1 MRPLLAPALLLAC
14 VAPLF
19 AQPKFEF
26 KEAKHSN
33 GSVKYIDGIPVVT
46 VAGKPAEIGEQLG
59 ELVVKNTTDPVA
71 VMEQFLADNKLKG
84 TLPLLKIQAA
94 RLKAGIPADHLA
106 EMEALAKASKQDL
119 NLLITANTIYDLSSG
134 MGCST
139 LIAEKGRSATGGVL
153 FGRLFDWTPTK
164 GLCERTAVV
173 VVKAEKKRAFAM
185 ITITPIT
192 GVVSGMNDAGL
203 SVTINEIR
211 LSESKDKAA
220 FNWEG
225 VPTLHA
231 FRRVLEECGT
241 VAEAEKL
248 LNGMKRTT
256 SACMTVADAEGG
268 AVFEIT
274 PKSVQKREANKG
286 VCCCCNDFR
295 TDALATKAAPCVRL
309 EKLLKSE
316 ADADKLSVADVFDRL
331 DKVNQGKKTL
341 QAMVFEPGKK
351 VLHLKV
357 GDATESA
364 TKVKA
369 VKLDIGEL
377 VK

>member
-1 MRPLLAPALLLAC
+1 MRFLPAPAVLLLLA
-14 VAPLF
+14 APLF

-26 KEAKHSN
+26 KEKKH
-33 GSVKYIDGIPVVT
+33 GGGELKYVDGIPVVT
-46 VAGKPAEIGEQLG
+46 VGGKPAEIGEQLA
-59 ELVVKNTTDPVA
+59 ELVVKDSSDPVDL
-71 VMEQFLADNKLKG
+71 MERFLADNKLKG
-84 TLPLLKIQAA
+84 ALPLVKLQAA
-94 RLKAGIPADHLA
+94 KLKKGIPADHLE
-106 EMEALAKASKQDL
+106 EMEALAKRAERDL
-119 NLLITANTIYDLSSG
+119 DLIITANTIYDLSSG

-139 LIAEKGRSATGGVL
+139 LIAEKERSATGGVL

-164 GLCERTAVV
+164 GLSERTAVV
-173 VVKAEKKRAFAM
+173 VVKPEKKHAFAM

-203 SVTINEIR
+203 CVTINEIR
-211 LSESKDKAA
+211 LKDSKDKAE

-225 VPTLHA
+225 VPTLLA
-231 FRRVLEECGT
+231 FRRVLEECTT

-256 SACMTVADAEGG
+256 AACMTIADVNGG

-274 PKSVQKREANKG
+274 PKCIEVRSANKG

-295 TDALATKAAPCVRL
+295 TDTLATKAKPCVRL
-309 EKLLKSE
+309 EKLLTAE
-316 ADADKLSVADVFDRL
+316 GNADKLSVADVFDRL
-331 DKVNQGKKTL
+331 DKVNQGKKTM

-351 VLHLKV
+351 VLHLKI
-357 GDATESA
+357 GDGTETA

-369 VKLDIGEL
+369 VTLDLG
-377 VK
+377 KMFK